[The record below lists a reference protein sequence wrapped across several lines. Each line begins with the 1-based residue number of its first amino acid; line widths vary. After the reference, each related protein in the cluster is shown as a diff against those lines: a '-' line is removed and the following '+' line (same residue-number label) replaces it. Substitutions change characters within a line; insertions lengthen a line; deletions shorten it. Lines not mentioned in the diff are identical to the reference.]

1 MVGKTIETLQVEEKA
16 RFGKTISESDTY
28 LYVGITGDQNPAQIN
43 EPYARETFFK
53 TRIAYGMLC
62 AGLISTVLVT
72 IGQAGRIA
80 KCKTRVR

>member
-28 LYVGITGDQNPAQIN
+28 LYVGITGD